1 MKLQEISKPNTVEAL
16 NENLSKKFGQTIK
29 VDAFTLEQLQDARN
43 KIRTKLSQFETN
55 ESYDSVLKDS
65 DYQKNKL
72 FLDVLNTAIAEREEL
87 EEKGS
92 KPDYLDFDKDGD
104 KKEPMKKALKDKKK
118 KGPVKEGDGIY
129 HDCAKSFKHPKLG
142 ECECI
147 PGQHTLLEDGTVTH
161 YDVRIVR
168 NGKRYIVRDVPIA
181 EATDIV
187 SEGHKH
193 ASKKTK
199 SRKMKEGMGAQ
210 VFNEIEGINDVYDE
224 LEQLNREKMGGG
236 ISEQLDIMRQHIE
249 GLYRLI
255 GKDES
260 QMEGI
265 SPVPRNGKCPSGWKL
280 SPDGKKC
287 LRAGKSNMPTKGIN
301 PMDEGKAI
309 IENYFKHLL
318 EGEEDKAEIVMAAK
332 DMVDRVTSWMEDT
345 AEMQAE
351 SMLELGDAIRDEMG
365 QAQSETYIQTVKP
378 ALESLYQSLEAT
390 RASLTSG
397 VAKLTG
403 EEEPAVDMG
412 AEAPGMAAEPG
423 MDAEEPMAEPED
435 DFGAAEPAAGG
446 EEEAGRAKRESIERS
461 VRLGQILSSKK
472 K

>member
-1 MKLQEISKPNTVEAL
+1 MKLQEISKPKTVETL

-87 EEKGS
+87 EEKGA
-92 KPDYLDFDKDGD
+92 KPDYLDFDNDGNE
-104 KKEPMKKALKDKKK
+104 KETMKKALKDKKK
-118 KGPVKEGDGIY
+118 KGPPV
-129 HDCAKSFKHPKLG
+129 
-142 ECECI
+142 
-147 PGQHTLLEDGTVTH
+147 
-161 YDVRIVR
+161 
-168 NGKRYIVRDVPIA
+168 
-181 EATDIV
+181 
-187 SEGHKH
+187 
-193 ASKKTK
+193 
-199 SRKMKEGMGAQ
+199 KEGMGSH
-210 VFNEIEGINDVYDE
+210 VFSEIEGINDVYDE

-249 GLYRLI
+249 SLYRLI

-260 QMEGI
+260 QMEDT
-265 SPVPRNGKCPSGWKL
+265 PR
-280 SPDGKKC
+280 PDRESKSDKAQQKELVRLQKSKDMWFGNPNHRKKDKP
-287 LRAGKSNMPTKGIN
+287 LARPGVFV
-301 PMDEGKAI
+301 DEGKAI

-351 SMLELGDAIRDEMG
+351 SMLELGDAIRDEQG

-403 EEEPAVDMG
+403 EEEPAVEMG
-412 AEAPGMAAEPG
+412 GEEPGMDPGIDAEPG
-423 MDAEEPMAEPED
+423 MDAEEPMAEPGD

-446 EEEAGRAKRESIERS
+446 EEEAGRTKRESIERS

>member
-1 MKLQEISKPNTVEAL
+1 
-16 NENLSKKFGQTIK
+16 
-29 VDAFTLEQLQDARN
+29 
-43 KIRTKLSQFETN
+43 
-55 ESYDSVLKDS
+55 
-65 DYQKNKL
+65 
-72 FLDVLNTAIAEREEL
+72 
-87 EEKGS
+87 
-92 KPDYLDFDKDGD
+92 
-104 KKEPMKKALKDKKK
+104 
-118 KGPVKEGDGIY
+118 
-129 HDCAKSFKHPKLG
+129 
-142 ECECI
+142 
-147 PGQHTLLEDGTVTH
+147 
-161 YDVRIVR
+161 
-168 NGKRYIVRDVPIA
+168 
-181 EATDIV
+181 
-187 SEGHKH
+187 
-193 ASKKTK
+193 
-199 SRKMKEGMGAQ
+199 MKEDMGID
-210 VFNEIEGINDVYDE
+210 VFREIEGINDVYDE
-224 LEQLNREKMGGG
+224 LEQLNREKMGGR
-236 ISEQLDIMRQHIE
+236 ISEQLDNMKQHIE
-249 GLYRLI
+249 GMYRLLD
-255 GKDES
+255 KHDP

-265 SPVPRNGKCPSGWKL
+265 SPVPKNGKCPKNYEL
-280 SPDGKKC
+280 SADGKSCVRK
-287 LRAGKSNMPTKGIN
+287 KGGHAKRY
-301 PMDEGKAI
+301 DEGKQI
-309 IENYFKHLL
+309 LENYFKHLL

-446 EEEAGRAKRESIERS
+446 EEEAGRAKRESIQRS

>member
-118 KGPVKEGDGIY
+118 KGPPVKEGDGIY

-142 ECECI
+142 ECKCI

-199 SRKMKEGMGAQ
+199 SRKMKEDMGID
-210 VFNEIEGINDVYDE
+210 VFREIEGINDVYDE
-224 LEQLNREKMGGG
+224 LEQLNREKMGGR
-236 ISEQLDIMRQHIE
+236 ISEQLDNMKQHIE
-249 GLYRLI
+249 GMYRLLD
-255 GKDES
+255 KHDP

-265 SPVPRNGKCPSGWKL
+265 SPVPKNGKCPKNYEL
-280 SPDGKKC
+280 SADGKSCVRK
-287 LRAGKSNMPTKGIN
+287 KGGHAKRY
-301 PMDEGKAI
+301 DEGKQI
-309 IENYFKHLL
+309 LENYFKHLL

-446 EEEAGRAKRESIERS
+446 EEEAGRAKRESIQRS

>member
-1 MKLQEISKPNTVEAL
+1 MRLNDISKPKTADNL
-16 NENLSKKFGQTIK
+16 NENLAKRFGQKINIEK
-29 VDAFTLEQLQDARN
+29 FTLEQLQDVRN
-43 KIRTKLSQFETN
+43 KIRTKMSQFESQ
-55 ESYDSVLKDS
+55 EKYESVLKDS
-65 DYQKNKL
+65 EYQKNKL
-72 FLDVLNTAIAEREEL
+72 FLDVLNQAIAEREDISDQETK
-87 EEKGS
+87 EAS
-92 KPDYLDFDKDGD
+92 KPDFPDIDGD
-104 KKEPMKKALKDKKK
+104 GNTKEPISQAAKDKKAKGGDKKK
-118 KGPVKEGDGIY
+118 KDLSKVPPQLR
-129 HDCAKSFKHPKLG
+129 KHMKG
-142 ECECI
+142 ENV
-147 PGQHTLLEDGTVTH
+147 Q
-161 YDVRIVR
+161 
-168 NGKRYIVRDVPIA
+168 
-181 EATDIV
+181 
-187 SEGHKH
+187 
-193 ASKKTK
+193 
-199 SRKMKEGMGAQ
+199 EGMGEH
-210 VFNEIEGINDVYDE
+210 VFSEIEGLNDVYDE

-412 AEAPGMAAEPG
+412 ADAPGMAAEPG